1 MPTGSNRFTA
11 IVLAGSAI
19 YLYVNVFTFGGVPF
33 LLGGDQVYFWTYG
46 LRMLHGER
54 IYHDFFTMHPPGTG
68 LFYSTLFAL
77 FGERVWVTNL
87 AVLLLGV
94 LLCWVCFRIACQIME
109 EHLAL
114 LATWLFLVL
123 VYGKMLNGTH
133 HWFSVLAVM
142 GAVAPPCQHP

>member
-11 IVLAGSAI
+11 IILAGSAI
-19 YLYVNVFTFGGVPF
+19 YLYVNVFTFWGVPF

-68 LFYSTLFAL
+68 LFYSTLVAL

-114 LATWLFLVL
+114 LGTWLFLVL
-123 VYGKMLNGTH
+123 VYG
-133 HWFSVLAVM
+133 
-142 GAVAPPCQHP
+142 